1 MKHVTLLLTFLV
13 SWSVSFGQQRNATE
27 NIFIITFD
35 GLRWQELFT
44 GADSALITNKEY
56 VRDPLGLKN
65 EFWAETPDERRKILM
80 PFFWSEIVSKGQLYG
95 NRILNNKVNCSNTKW
110 FSYPGYNEIL
120 CGFADDARI
129 KTNNKIEN
137 PNVTVL
143 EFINRNPVFKSK
155 VAAFGS
161 WDVIPYI
168 INETRSGVPVN
179 AGFELAPGKSLSA
192 REVFLNELQS
202 QIPSPWSSVRL
213 DAFTHHYALE
223 YLKKNTPRVVFISYG
238 ETDDFAHD
246 GKYDAYLRSAHQ
258 TDAFLKDLWTWV
270 QSQPAY
276 RNKTTF
282 IITTDHG
289 RGTVP
294 LNTWRDHGSDIDGAD
309 QIWMA
314 VIGPDTEAKGEVKEE
329 MQLYQ
334 NQVAKTAAA
343 FIGIEYRNDRPVGE
357 VIHSMFKRNK

>member
-1 MKHVTLLLTFLV
+1 MKTTILSLTICLLF
-13 SWSVSFGQQRNATE
+13 SVAFGQSKNATE

-56 VRDPLGLKN
+56 VKDPLGLKN
-65 EFWAETPDERRKILM
+65 EFWAETADERRRILM
-80 PFFWSEIVSKGQLYG
+80 PYFWGEIASKGQLYG
-95 NRILNNKVNCSNTKW
+95 NRNLGNKVNCSNTKW
-110 FSYPGYNEIL
+110 FSYPGYSEIL

-129 KTNNKIEN
+129 KTNNKIDN
-137 PNVTVL
+137 PNVTIL
-143 EFINRNPVFKSK
+143 EWMNQNPAIKDR

-161 WDVIPYI
+161 WDVIPHI
-168 INETRSGVPVN
+168 VNETRSKIPVN
-179 AGFELAPGKSLSA
+179 AGFETAAGNSLSD
-192 REVFLNELQS
+192 REIFLNELQS
-202 QIPSPWSSVRL
+202 QIPSPWGSVRL

-223 YLKKNTPRVVFISYG
+223 YVKKNKPRVVFISYG

-258 TDAFLKDLWTWV
+258 TDAFVKDLWNWA
-270 QSQPAY
+270 QSNPAY

-294 LNTWRDHGSDIDGAD
+294 LNTWRDHGSEVDGSD
-309 QIWMA
+309 QIWIA
-314 VIGPDTEAKGEVKEE
+314 VIGPDTEAKGEVKEV

-334 NQVAKTAAA
+334 NQIAKTAAA
-343 FIGIEYRNDRPVGE
+343 FFGLDYSNEKPVGE
-357 VIHSMFKRNK
+357 VIPAMFKHN